1 MACVIV
7 LGVSVY
13 VLAKIWIDTLRERKR
28 RKEVKQQNENKL

>member
-1 MACVIV
+1 LACVIV

-28 RKEVKQQNENKL
+28 RKEVKQ